1 MTANSQSTALL
12 VAKTVDT
19 PRIYLA
25 CLAAYNNGRLH
36 GAWVDADQGAD
47 HIWNELR
54 KMLRASPEPD
64 AEEWAIHDYDGFE
77 SAHIPEYASFEKV
90 CDLAEF
96 LSERGELGAQVY
108 SIFSEDLDQAKAAF
122 DDYSGE
128 FSNLAEFAEQLH
140 EDIGTEIPEILKFY
154 VDWASLGRD
163 LELNGDIFTVQIS
176 FDETHV
182 FWSR

>member
-1 MTANSQSTALL
+1 MMTNSQSTAFL
-12 VAKTVDT
+12 VTKTVDT

-36 GAWVDADQGAD
+36 GAWVDADQGTD
-47 HIWNELR
+47 HIWSELR

-96 LSERGELGAQVY
+96 LSERGELGAGVY
-108 SIFSEDLDQAKAAF
+108 SIFSEDLDHAKTAF
-122 DDYSGE
+122 DDYAGE
-128 FSNLAEFAEQLH
+128 FGNLAEFAEQLH
-140 EDIGTEIPEILKFY
+140 EDIGTEIPEALKFY

>member
-1 MTANSQSTALL
+1 MTNTQDTALL
-12 VAKTVDT
+12 VANTGSGA
-19 PRIYLA
+19 RIYLA
-25 CLAAYNNGRLH
+25 CLSAYNNGRLH
-36 GAWVDADQGAD
+36 GAWISADQGET
-47 HIWNELR
+47 HIWTELR

-90 CDLAEF
+90 CALAEF

-108 SIFSEDLDQAKAAF
+108 SIFSEDLGQAKNAF

-128 FSNLAEFAEQLH
+128 FTNKAEFAEQLH
-140 EDIGTEIPEILKFY
+140 EDIGTDIPEALKFY
-154 VDWASLGRD
+154 IDWAALGRD
-163 LELNGDIFTVQIS
+163 LELNGDIFTVELS

>member
-1 MTANSQSTALL
+1 MSQSHNTALL
-12 VAKTVDT
+12 VARTVDT

-36 GAWVDADQGAD
+36 GAWVDADKGTDQ
-47 HIWNELR
+47 IWESLR

-108 SIFSEDLDQAKAAF
+108 SIFSEDLGQSKAAF
-122 DDYSGE
+122 DDYAGE
-128 FSNLAEFAEQLH
+128 FTNLGEFAEQFH
-140 EDIGTEIPEILKFY
+140 EDIGTEIPEPLKY
-154 VDWASLGRD
+154 YIDWASLGRD